1 LGKDLN
7 RIYLVVDVVKMELL
21 ERFPMQ
27 AIRGRTYS
35 LHVLDVLM
43 KSEEST
49 FTEIIDEVG
58 ISPTTLSL
66 TLKDLVEE
74 GFAEKRVYGRNR
86 YYSITEKGEKALR
99 LRPRGPQF
107 DVDRMTQLVAKR
119 LREKG
124 VLDEYPEVS
133 NEQLMQAIRRRVK
146 RFIDQVAEDLEINF
160 KGGK

>member
-1 LGKDLN
+1 
-7 RIYLVVDVVKMELL
+7 MELL

-35 LHVLDVLM
+35 LHILDVLM

-86 YYSITEKGEKALR
+86 YYSITKKGENALR
-99 LRPRGPQF
+99 LQPKGPQF
-107 DVDRMTQLVAKR
+107 DIDRMTQLVAKR

-124 VLDEYPEVS
+124 VLDKYPEVS
-133 NEQLMQAIRRRVK
+133 NEQLMHAVRKRVK
-146 RFIDQVAEDLEINF
+146 RFIEEVAEDLQRDL
-160 KGGK
+160 KGGT